1 MRAGRAFTIISS
13 LLSATAA
20 LAHHGPGAYD
30 YSVDVEIEG
39 TVANVEWR
47 NPHLFLTLET
57 TGADGRS
64 RLQKIEAA
72 SLSSVQAFGLRRE
85 MVVPGTHVV
94 VVAHPRRQGVEGSV
108 KGASITL
115 DNHSTYLLEHGSGR
129 GEQHV
134 AAVAVNEIAGK
145 WTPQSSNSFGDFL
158 RALAAAPL
166 TDKGRASLADVLS
179 PPQNPAASL
188 CATME
193 RTLHASSPFVS
204 AALYVLRTLTIG
216 DKTAVLRLD
225 ADGVIL
231 ERIIHLD
238 QRNHTAASEPSPQ
251 GHSIGHWEGETLVAD
266 TARFTPVPP
275 NGASKHVVERFSLTP
290 DRLHLRYEFTW
301 EDPEL
306 FTAPFAYS
314 MLWDAHPEL
323 APSGAPCDEENA
335 RRSVE

>member
-1 MRAGRAFTIISS
+1 MRAGRMFAVISG
-13 LLSATAA
+13 LLSSTAA
-20 LAHHGPGAYD
+20 IAHHGPGAYD
-30 YSVDVEIEG
+30 YSVDVDIEG

-57 TGADGRS
+57 TGADGRP
-64 RLQKIEAA
+64 RLQEIEAG

-85 MVVPGTHVV
+85 MVAPGAHVV
-94 VVAHPRRQGVEGSV
+94 VVAHPRRQGAEGSV

-115 DNHSTYLLEHGSGR
+115 DDHSTYLLDNGPGR
-129 GEQHV
+129 GEQHP
-134 AAVAVNEIAGK
+134 AAIAVNGIAGK
-145 WTPQSSNSFGDFL
+145 WTPASSNSFGDFL
-158 RALAAAPL
+158 RALGAAPL

-188 CATME
+188 CSTME
-193 RTLHASSPFVS
+193 GTLSASSPFVS

-231 ERIIHLD
+231 ERIMHLD
-238 QRNHTAASEPSPQ
+238 QRDHAAATEPSPQ
-251 GHSIGHWEGETLVAD
+251 GHSIGRLEGETLVVD
-266 TARFTPVPP
+266 TARFAPA
-275 NGASKHVVERFSLTP
+275 NRASKHLVERFSLTP

-306 FTAPFAYS
+306 FTEPFSYS
-314 MLWDAHPEL
+314 MLWDPHPEL
-323 APSGAPCDEENA
+323 EPSGVPCDEENA
-335 RRSVE
+335 RRSLE